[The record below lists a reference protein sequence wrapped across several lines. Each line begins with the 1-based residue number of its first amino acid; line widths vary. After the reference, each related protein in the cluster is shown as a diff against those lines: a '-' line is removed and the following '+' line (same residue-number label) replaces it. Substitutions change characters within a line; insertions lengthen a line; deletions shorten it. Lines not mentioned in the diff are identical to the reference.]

1 LTPELQASDAGQI
14 QTKRYDSR
22 LRFIKTGN
30 FHETLALCHVFKVHE
45 KCQITCLD
53 KIELRTSVS
62 QKIYKSTLIK
72 RGFLVSFTGEKYEVP
87 DSDSES

>member
-1 LTPELQASDAGQI
+1 MTPELQASDAGQI

-22 LRFIKTGN
+22 LRFIKTGK

-62 QKIYKSTLIK
+62 QKKKSTLIK
-72 RGFLVSFTGEKYEVP
+72 QGFLVSFTGEKDEVP
-87 DSDSES
+87 DSNSES